1 MHTLSQSQLVARE
14 NRRIHR
20 GIGLARDAIYRAG
33 ENNTPCG
40 IQDLDFMA
48 GFDQLTMDWVYLV
61 LKKIGLGQKIIDRL
75 KRIYKV
81 GLTVVVVNNIL
92 GRCFPNIYHLLRQ
105 GDKPSMIFFGIG
117 IDPLLRYL
125 ERRLCGID
133 IWSIPRHGPT
143 IQSCISSTL
152 PPMKQK
158 YRLISYADDVK
169 PSISSIS
176 EFYTVSEGSQ
186 GWN

>member
-1 MHTLSQSQLVARE
+1 
-14 NRRIHR
+14 
-20 GIGLARDAIYRAG
+20 
-33 ENNTPCG
+33 
-40 IQDLDFMA
+40 
-48 GFDQLTMDWVYLV
+48 MDWVYLV

-125 ERRLCGID
+125 ERRLYGID

-158 YRLISYADDVK
+158 YRLISYADDAQYILYIWILHCVWGVIGVELRPPFLK
-169 PSISSIS
+169 IEKLIGPC
-176 EFYTVSEGSQ
+176 
-186 GWN
+186 